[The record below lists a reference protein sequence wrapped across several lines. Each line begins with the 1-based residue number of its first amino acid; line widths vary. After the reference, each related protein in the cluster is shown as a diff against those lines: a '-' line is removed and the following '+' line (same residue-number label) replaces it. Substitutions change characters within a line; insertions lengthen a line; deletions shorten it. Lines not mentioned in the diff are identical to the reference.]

1 MSARADSHEQKD
13 ASQSRSDRKR
23 AERPPVV
30 TVSGE
35 LPAGKAMRMP
45 IPDAGEA
52 SKWLADR
59 GLPADCELLPC
70 EINSGRIGS
79 RCELTPMMLVTPS
92 SQAAFDQRLF
102 ECMLVEIKHPELLGL
117 VKRHGPASISLF
129 AALLG
134 KAQRSGEKCA
144 RRHLPDQSSSH

>member
-23 AERPPVV
+23 ADERPPVV

-70 EINSGRIGS
+70 EINS
-79 RCELTPMMLVTPS
+79 VTPS

-102 ECMLVEIKHPELLGL
+102 ECMLVDLKHPELLGL